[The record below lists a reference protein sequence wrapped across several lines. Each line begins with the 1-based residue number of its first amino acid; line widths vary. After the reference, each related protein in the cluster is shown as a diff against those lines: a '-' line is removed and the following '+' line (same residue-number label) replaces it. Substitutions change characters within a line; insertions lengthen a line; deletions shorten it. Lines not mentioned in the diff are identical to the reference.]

1 MWWQMASR
9 HYGNHF
15 KIYVNS
21 ESLWYIPETNMILYV
36 NTSIIKIFILT
47 SPLISATW
55 LSFGPRA
62 VHKWG
67 RSALSMMSPGKSPH
81 SPGRGPRAIREGNPW
96 DMSTQSGG
104 WKWIAR
110 GPTGSPVRGCF
121 VWALRQYF
129 CFLSTIPLNTLSH
142 SHEDIVS
149 ILYIW

>member
-1 MWWQMASR
+1 MVSR

-21 ESLWYIPETNMILYV
+21 ESLWCIPETNVIVYV

-47 SPLISATW
+47 SPLISATY
-55 LSFGPRA
+55 LPKVTLGPRA

-67 RSALSMMSPGKSPH
+67 RSALSMMSPGRSPH
-81 SPGRGPRAIREGNPW
+81 SPGRGLRAIREGNPW
-96 DMSTQSGG
+96 DMNTLSRG
-104 WKWIAR
+104 WKWIAS

-149 ILYIW
+149 ILYI